1 MNLITVTKIFPNG
14 KVTIVTKRLRPG
26 TCITDLVSK
35 LNRQIATGILCSYEI
50 ELVNHN

>member
-26 TCITDLVSK
+26 TCVTDLVSK
-35 LNRQIATGILCSYEI
+35 LNRQISTGTLCSYEI
-50 ELVNHN
+50 ELANHN